1 MDTKPLSNSRT
12 SKQERGRRKVVILI
26 MIVVMVVMLLT
37 MIVMAVV
44 MVVLVMRNFTRL
56 NANNCQVMEKGV
68 GRPSRHDLEKEV
80 MMIKISMM
88 TIIMRL

>member
-1 MDTKPLSNSRT
+1 M
-12 SKQERGRRKVVILI
+12 I
-26 MIVVMVVMLLT
+26 MIVATMEMVVMVLT

-44 MVVLVMRNFTRL
+44 AVGVVMVLMMRNFTRL

>member
-1 MDTKPLSNSRT
+1 M
-12 SKQERGRRKVVILI
+12 I
-26 MIVVMVVMLLT
+26 MIVATMEMVVMVLT

-44 MVVLVMRNFTRL
+44 VVVLLMVILMMRNFTRL

-80 MMIKISMM
+80 MMIKISLM

>member
-1 MDTKPLSNSRT
+1 
-12 SKQERGRRKVVILI
+12 
-26 MIVVMVVMLLT
+26 MIVVMVVMVLT

-44 MVVLVMRNFTRL
+44 VVVVVVMVLMMRNFTRL

-80 MMIKISMM
+80 TMMKISMM
-88 TIIMRL
+88 IIIIMRL